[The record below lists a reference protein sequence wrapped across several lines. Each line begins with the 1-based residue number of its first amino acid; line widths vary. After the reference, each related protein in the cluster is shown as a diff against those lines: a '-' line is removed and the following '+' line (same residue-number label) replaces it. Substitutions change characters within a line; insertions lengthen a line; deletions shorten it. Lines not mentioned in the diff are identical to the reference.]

1 MIVMDFNQSKNAI
14 NQELDQFLF
23 ALNQLLPRYSY
34 LVNKDFIDPIEL
46 KELGEIEHFLIEV
59 NSKIRDIKN
68 RLDQNLFGHSLDLYY
83 KYKEAAKK
91 GDVLAQNKMERLH
104 NFFNET
110 LKGNEA
116 INWN

>member
-1 MIVMDFNQSKNAI
+1 MDFNQSKNAL
-14 NQELDQFLF
+14 NQELEQFLVV
-23 ALNQLLPRYSY
+23 LNQLLPRYSS
-34 LVNKDFIDPIEL
+34 LINKDFINPTEL

-59 NSKIRDIKN
+59 NSKIREIKN

-91 GDVLAQNKMERLH
+91 GDALAQNKMERLH
-104 NFFNET
+104 NFFNES
-110 LKGNEA
+110 LKGKEA